1 MQKQIYL
8 VDIVELVIMC
18 LCGSNVLHIFA
29 KKDMPLTIILTLI
42 SINSDFDSTNN
53 IMVKSFPTLFPGGIG
68 DVYDD
73 KRGEVS
79 NSYQWA
85 NHLIRYQDGRFENH
99 RIWSLYTDNW
109 LKRND
114 NGSNGG
120 FFLKTF
126 LGTNP
131 PTLQQLE
138 ARIKQGDTTFIS
150 KIQHFSAK
158 IRGSPAYWRLQRHHL
173 TTWMYYHA
181 EKKHGPPTLFMTFS
195 CAENHWG
202 DLADILAG
210 RIATYDTVKAAQLQQ
225 RNFKVM
231 CEAARDHPL
240 TVAEFFQ
247 KRLETWLSTVGKD
260 VFKIKYHWGAYEFA
274 PGRGMIHIHLL
285 AIADNMEVMRSYY
298 RLRAHKEKQLEYI
311 ARYAREELFMT
322 AEHPAG
328 NNKDLI
334 SVPEGTAQKADF
346 MPDLHKSYSE
356 CHDTEKDLLNLTN
369 GCSMHFCNDN
379 CLRHSKQDKNR
390 TGYVI

>member
-1 MQKQIYL
+1 M
-8 VDIVELVIMC
+8 
-18 LCGSNVLHIFA
+18 
-29 KKDMPLTIILTLI
+29 
-42 SINSDFDSTNN
+42 
-53 IMVKSFPTLFPGGIG
+53 
-68 DVYDD
+68 
-73 KRGEVS
+73 
-79 NSYQWA
+79 
-85 NHLIRYQDGRFENH
+85 
-99 RIWSLYTDNW
+99 
-109 LKRND
+109 KRND

-138 ARIKQGDTTFIS
+138 ARIKQGDATFIS

-181 EKKHGPPTLFMTFS
+181 EKKHGPPTLFLTFS

-247 KRLETWLSTVGKD
+247 NSSFNSL
-260 VFKIKYHWGAYEFA
+260 
-274 PGRGMIHIHLL
+274 
-285 AIADNMEVMRSYY
+285 
-298 RLRAHKEKQLEYI
+298 
-311 ARYAREELFMT
+311 
-322 AEHPAG
+322 
-328 NNKDLI
+328 
-334 SVPEGTAQKADF
+334 
-346 MPDLHKSYSE
+346 
-356 CHDTEKDLLNLTN
+356 
-369 GCSMHFCNDN
+369 
-379 CLRHSKQDKNR
+379 
-390 TGYVI
+390 